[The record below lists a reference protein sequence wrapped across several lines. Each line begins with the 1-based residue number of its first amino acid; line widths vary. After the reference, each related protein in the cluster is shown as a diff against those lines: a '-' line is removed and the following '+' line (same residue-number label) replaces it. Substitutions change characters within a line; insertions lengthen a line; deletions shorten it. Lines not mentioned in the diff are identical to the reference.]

1 MDIPTFESSKVWKA
15 FAKAFP
21 TVLEDVYGADYT
33 PDVEMDIIY
42 AYSYILLKF
51 RHIHNENINV
61 SEIRYKYSVE
71 KETFVPFTPTLL
83 GDDEFKEI
91 ACTLYAKYVS
101 VAVIAEILDTTTTK
115 IYSVMNK
122 CKV

>member
-1 MDIPTFESSKVWKA
+1 MDIPTFESSKMWKA

-21 TVLEDVYGADYT
+21 TILEDLRGADHT
-33 PDVEMDIIY
+33 PDMEISITY
-42 AYSYILLKF
+42 AHTFVLVKF
-51 RHIHNENINV
+51 IHIQDDSIKV
-61 SEIRYKYSVE
+61 SDIRYRYDLD
-71 KETFVPFTPTLL
+71 KEVFEPFTPMLL
-83 GDDEFKEI
+83 GDDVFKEI

-101 VAVIAEILDTTTTK
+101 VAIIAELLDTTTTK